1 MLLSQHVGPA
11 EVYRTELAAHS
22 SDGGEFATAFEALV
36 LFRAISI
43 ELLHQL
49 FDILLI
55 PFLRLCLLGSP
66 APLLL
71 LSGGRVL
78 LGRLFNLLLLV
89 PIALMASLQLLL
101 LFLVSIVHFELAE
114 CSQIVLHFL
123 VVVLF
128 FVVSLSFL
136 PHFLFPLLQLLHL
149 LDLLLHL
156 ELLELSVV
164 LGHLVVGHLL
174 PNLYVLLV
182 RSSLVGQA

>member
-22 SDGGEFATAFEALV
+22 SDGGEFAAAFEALV

-43 ELLHQL
+43 ELLHEL

-71 LSGGRVL
+71 SGGRVF
-78 LGRLFNLLLLV
+78 LGRLFDLLLLV

-101 LFLVSIVHFELAE
+101 LFLVSIVHFEFAE

-123 VVVLF
+123 VVALF